1 MKNLKNV
8 RYAIAVVAACAA
20 MGMATDAKAQT
31 ATMDASVVVSN
42 LLTLTEDA
50 QMNFGTIAAFKDTL
64 AANVASVVLNPD
76 GTLGT
81 PTNSAPAVI
90 AVIDPALASE
100 AQITVTDGAP
110 NATINIEIDNV
121 VAPVSGGN
129 SFTLTAFRTSWNGAA
144 ATLQTVGTPFPQVYA
159 DNAGA
164 GSVLQIGA
172 TLGTAAGP
180 GAQYTDATYAGT
192 FDVIFAY

>member
-8 RYAIAVVAACAA
+8 RYAIAIVAACAA

-50 QMNFGTIAAFKDTL
+50 QMNFGTIAAFKDTVG
-64 AANVASVVLNPD
+64 ANVATIVLDPD

-81 PTNSAPAVI
+81 PTNAIPAVI
-90 AVIDPALASE
+90 AVLDPALASE

-110 NATINIEIDNV
+110 GATINVEIDNV
-121 VAPVSGGN
+121 VPPVNAGN
-129 SFTLTAFRTSWNGAA
+129 AFTLAAFRTSWN
-144 ATLQTVGTPFPQVYA
+144 ATAPTLRVVGTPFPQVYA

-172 TLGTAAGP
+172 TLGTVAG
-180 GAQYTDATYAGT
+180 ATQYTDATYAGT